1 MSSEVRERVSRL
13 EVRPIKLPARPF
25 GLSPAELLAA
35 AAVLLFF
42 VLVVTYYFTT
52 VRPELDRVR
61 QLKAQHDAQQTVIDA
76 NLHNS
81 GQTANPAQDA
91 ARQALDSLNA
101 FKGSHLTAKTRA
113 KGEAE
118 LFKEINTLAKKN
130 GVQLMSGIE
139 VRHNVETGGSKGKR
153 GEKSLDVFPKLEI
166 NFSVFGQLDNLRKF
180 INQLEQNNHFLIIQ
194 TLSLTSI
201 DAEEGSRGAR
211 VQSSSGISLAVSMS
225 AYFQSE

>member
-1 MSSEVRERVSRL
+1 M
-13 EVRPIKLPARPF
+13 PARPF

-52 VRPELDRVR
+52 VRPEQDRLR
-61 QLKAQHDAQQTVIDA
+61 DLKAQRDAQQTVIDA
-76 NLHNS
+76 SLQNS
-81 GQTANPAQDA
+81 GQTLDPSMDTPK
-91 ARQALDSLNA
+91 QALDSLNA
-101 FKGSHLTAKTRA
+101 FKGSHLTAKTRSR
-113 KGEAE
+113 GEAE
-118 LFKEINTLAKKN
+118 LFKELNALAKKN
-130 GVQLMSGIE
+130 SLQLMSGIE
-139 VRHNVETGGSKGKR
+139 VRHNVEQSGSKSKR

-166 NFSVFGQLDNLRKF
+166 NFSVFGQLEDLRKF

-201 DAEEGSRGAR
+201 DAEEGRRGGR

>member
-1 MSSEVRERVSRL
+1 MSSQVRERVSRL
-13 EVRPIKLPARPF
+13 EVRPIKMPARPF
-25 GLSPAELLAA
+25 GLSPAELIAA

-42 VLVVTYYFTT
+42 VVVLTYYFTT
-52 VRPELDRVR
+52 VRPEQDRVR
-61 QLKAQHDAQQTVIDA
+61 ELKAQRDAQQTIIDA
-76 NLHNS
+76 RLQNS
-81 GQTANPAQDA
+81 GQTGNPAQDA

-101 FKGSHLTAKTRA
+101 FKGSRLSAKTRA
-113 KGEAE
+113 RGEAE
-118 LFKEINTLAKKN
+118 LFKEINARAKKN
-130 GVQLMSGIE
+130 SLQLMSGIE
-139 VRHNVETGGSKGKR
+139 VRHNVEQSGSKSKR

-180 INQLEQNNHFLIIQ
+180 ISQLEQNNHFLIIQ

-201 DAEEGSRGAR
+201 DAEEGRRGAR